1 MAIPKLKLD
10 QFNLALAHARWRGD
24 FNPNQALEELNARL
38 AQQATEDVIDP
49 KFFDKVAQIAHFSAT
64 CSISLILYRLF
75 GWKGW
80 AVGAAGILLYAL
92 WHEFIRDPVKEN
104 LATRGSDL
112 KDFLY
117 LCAGPVAARL
127 VILLPHMR

>member
-1 MAIPKLKLD
+1 MSVPKLTLE
-10 QFNLALAHARWRGD
+10 QFNLALAHARWRGNFD
-24 FNPNQALEELNARL
+24 AKKALEELNTRL
-38 AQQATEDVIDP
+38 AFQATQDAIDP
-49 KFFDKVAQIAHFSAT
+49 KFFDQVAQIAHFSAT

-92 WHEFIRDPVKEN
+92 WHEFIRDPIMEN
-104 LATRGSDL
+104 VATRGSDL

-117 LCAGPVAARL
+117 LCTGPIATLL
-127 VILLPHMR
+127 VTLLPHVR